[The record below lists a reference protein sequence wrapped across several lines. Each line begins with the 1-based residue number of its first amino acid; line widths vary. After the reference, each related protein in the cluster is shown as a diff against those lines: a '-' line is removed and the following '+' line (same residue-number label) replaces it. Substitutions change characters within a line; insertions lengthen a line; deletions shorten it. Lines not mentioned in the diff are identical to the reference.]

1 MTCRGG
7 RRVVITGQGTINA
20 LGTNVSETLEAMREG
35 RCGISELDFQDVDR
49 LSIRIGGQVKGYD
62 AEAQFNRQQIALYDR
77 FTQFTLLAAREAIG
91 QAGGLSFSGDLATRS
106 GVVLG
111 TSGGGMN
118 TLDENY
124 RSVYEDGKNRV
135 HPFVVPKLMN
145 NAAASHVS
153 MEYNLKG
160 GPSFTVATACAS
172 SNHAMG
178 QAMQMIRHG
187 GADVM
192 ITGGSEAM
200 LCFGGIKAWEGLR
213 VMSRDACRPFSANRN
228 GMVQGEGGAAV
239 FVFEDYDHARKR
251 GGAEILAEVVGGF
264 AMSSDA
270 SDIVMPSKQ
279 GGAARAIRGG
289 AMQDGGALNP
299 PEDICYVNAHGTG
312 TAANDKTECA
322 AVADAFGHHA
332 DDLMISSTKS
342 MHGHL
347 IGGTGAVELLACIM
361 ALREGGVIAP
371 PTIGYEEPDPECAL
385 DVVPNVAR
393 EADCEAVLSNAFAF
407 GGLNAVLACAR
418 WPEASFQRRQ
428 TEDAAPPLGG
438 VFVFGCR
445 CILLLGGQGRGGLQ
459 RIESRGKARQRNG
472 QLHAL
477 VRRNGGH
484 DGGGCDIARLEGRDI
499 PPRAKAQ
506 LHDTALGGA
515 DAEGIFLAATAIHR
529 KGQLFGQQGFQR
541 GGHEGGTSHG
551 LTAFGQAHDVDLGD
565 RSAVGVLQQLVH
577 LAGGVVAIRVVGAAA
592 FPIAMDFCDIDL
604 TGLAFSIGAHVQTAD
619 A

>member
-1 MTCRGG
+1 MTGQM

-20 LGTNVSETLEAMREG
+20 LGRNVADTLEAMREG
-35 RCGISELDFQDVDR
+35 RCAITDLEFQDVER
-49 LSIRIGGQVKGYD
+49 LSIRIGAQIKDYE
-62 AEAQFNRQQIALYDR
+62 AEAWFNRQQISLYDR

-91 QAGGLSFSGDLATRS
+91 QSGLSFSGDLAARA

-153 MEYNLKG
+153 MEWNLK

-178 QAMQMIRHG
+178 QAMLMIRSG
-187 GADVM
+187 MADVM

-213 VMSRDACRPFSANRN
+213 VMSKDACRPFSANRN
-228 GMVQGEGGAAV
+228 GMVQGEGAAV
-239 FVFEDYDHARKR
+239 FVFEEYERARAR
-251 GGAEILAEVVGGF
+251 GAEILAEVVGF
-264 AMSSDA
+264 AMTSDA
-270 SDIVMPSKQ
+270 ADIVMPSKQ
-279 GGAARAIRGG
+279 GASRAISG
-289 AMQDGGALNP
+289 AMQDARLN
-299 PEDICYVNAHGTG
+299 PEDICYINAHGTG

-361 ALREGGVIAP
+361 ALRDGVIA

-393 EADCEAVLSNAFAF
+393 SAKVDAVLSNAFAF
-407 GGLNAVLACAR
+407 GGLNAVLALR
-418 WPEASFQRRQ
+418 
-428 TEDAAPPLGG
+428 AA
-438 VFVFGCR
+438 
-445 CILLLGGQGRGGLQ
+445 
-459 RIESRGKARQRNG
+459 
-472 QLHAL
+472 
-477 VRRNGGH
+477 
-484 DGGGCDIARLEGRDI
+484 
-499 PPRAKAQ
+499 
-506 LHDTALGGA
+506 
-515 DAEGIFLAATAIHR
+515 
-529 KGQLFGQQGFQR
+529 
-541 GGHEGGTSHG
+541 
-551 LTAFGQAHDVDLGD
+551 
-565 RSAVGVLQQLVH
+565 
-577 LAGGVVAIRVVGAAA
+577 
-592 FPIAMDFCDIDL
+592 
-604 TGLAFSIGAHVQTAD
+604 
-619 A
+619 